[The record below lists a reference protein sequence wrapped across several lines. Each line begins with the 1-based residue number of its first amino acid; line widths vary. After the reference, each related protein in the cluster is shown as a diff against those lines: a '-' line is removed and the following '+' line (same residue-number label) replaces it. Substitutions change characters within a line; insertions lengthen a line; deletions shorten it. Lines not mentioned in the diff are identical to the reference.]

1 MLVGDFAYYKPMFNL
16 SFSLENSDTNSGQ
29 EYQINT
35 RLLKCITEYNQSFF
49 FYDSFRVQEKR
60 NLIMHLKDS

>member
-1 MLVGDFAYYKPMFNL
+1 MLVGDFAYYKPMY
-16 SFSLENSDTNSGQ
+16 SLENSDTNSGQ

-35 RLLKCITEYNQSFF
+35 RLLECFTEYNQSFF
-49 FYDSFRVQEKR
+49 YDDSFRVQEKH